1 MKRFTL
7 SIVILI
13 ALAAAEVRALPLVP
27 GNEAQERY
35 EQNVAQR
42 FDPYP
47 SVGFGPEVVG
57 GRPREY
63 MTPRAEVLQV
73 QKRLPPGTVN
83 RPFGRLF
90 FHRAK

>member
-1 MKRFTL
+1 MRRITL
-7 SIVILI
+7 PIIVLL
-13 ALAAAEVRALPLVP
+13 ALSAAEARALPLVP

-35 EQNVAQR
+35 EQKVAER

-47 SVGFGPEVVG
+47 SVGFGPDVVG

-63 MTPRAEVLQV
+63 LTPRAQVLQV
-73 QKRLPPGTVN
+73 QPRLPAGTVN
-83 RPFGRLF
+83 HPLRKL

>member
-1 MKRFTL
+1 MRRITL
-7 SIVILI
+7 PILVLV
-13 ALAAAEVRALPLVP
+13 ALAAAEARALPLVR

-63 MTPRAEVLQV
+63 LTPRAQVLQV
-73 QKRLPPGTVN
+73 QPRLPAGTVN
-83 RPFGRLF
+83 HPFARL

>member
-1 MKRFTL
+1 MKR
-7 SIVILI
+7 I
-13 ALAAAEVRALPLVP
+13 ALPIMVLLFLVTAEAYALPLVR
-27 GNEAQERY
+27 GTEAQERC
-35 EQNVAQR
+35 EQNVAQQ

-63 MTPRAEVLQV
+63 LTPRAQVLQV

-83 RPFGRLF
+83 RPFAKL
-90 FHRAK
+90 FHRAN